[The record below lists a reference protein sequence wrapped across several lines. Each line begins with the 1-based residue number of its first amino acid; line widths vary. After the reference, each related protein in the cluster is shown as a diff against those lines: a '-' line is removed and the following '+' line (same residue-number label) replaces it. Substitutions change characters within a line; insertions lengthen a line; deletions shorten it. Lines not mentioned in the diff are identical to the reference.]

1 MSQSQSQSPAAPQTA
16 APASPAAPRR
26 PRDLRLDFYRGLGM
40 FIILIAHTPWNPWTM
55 WIPARFGFSDATEM
69 FVFCSGMASAIAF
82 GAVFDRAGWLMGVAR
97 VAHRIWQVYWAH
109 ICLFLIVAGM
119 LFAADQ
125 TGWFWRNYT
134 NSLNLTHFVDNPGM
148 NVPGLLTLTYVPNY
162 FDILPMY
169 LVILALLPV
178 VMGIARL
185 AGDQMAPYA
194 VGTFIAALWL
204 AANLDLLNLPA
215 EPWSERPWFFN
226 PFGWQLVFFTGFAFI
241 RGWLPAPPINR
252 WLIALSAAVLVAS
265 VPLNWHKLFPIWPE
279 LLEISR
285 DITEFREK
293 TQFGILRYIHFLALA
308 YLAYAASGENGWR
321 LQGGGLWGMFV
332 AVVRKVGQ
340 QSLAVFLASL
350 VIAQAIGIAEDV
362 TGKMGLGW
370 PYHPSWVM
378 YNVIGFGCLIAVA
391 YTTAWCKKQP
401 WRTAVKHPL
410 DAVQGNPASKSPAK
424 PAPAE

>member
-1 MSQSQSQSPAAPQTA
+1 MSQASHSAYPNPATP
-16 APASPAAPRR
+16 PKRE
-26 PRDLRLDFYRGLGM
+26 RDLRLDFYRGLGM
-40 FIILIAHTPWNPWTM
+40 FIIFIAHTPWNPWTL

-82 GAVFDRAGWLMGVAR
+82 GAVFEKAGWLMGAAR
-97 VAHRIWQVYWAH
+97 IAHRIWQVYWAH

-134 NSLNLTHFVDNPGM
+134 NSLNLTPFVNNPGQ
-148 NVPGLLTLTYVPNY
+148 NLPGLLTLTYVPNY

-169 LVILALLPV
+169 LVILALIPV
-178 VMGIARL
+178 LMGIAKL
-185 AGDQMAPYA
+185 AGEARAPYA
-194 VGTFIAALWL
+194 VGAFVIALWV

-215 EPWSERPWFFN
+215 EPWSDRPWFFN

-241 RGWLPAPPINR
+241 RGWLPAPPLNK
-252 WLIALSAAVLVAS
+252 WLVGLSTIIILAS
-265 VPLNWHKLFPIWPE
+265 IPVNWHKMFAIWPE
-279 LLEISR
+279 LLEFSR
-285 DITEFREK
+285 DIKEFREK

-308 YLAYAASGENGWR
+308 YLAYAASGEKGWR
-321 LQGGGLWGMFV
+321 LQGGGLWGGFV

-378 YNVIGFGCLIAVA
+378 YNFIGFGCLIAVA
-391 YTTAWCKKQP
+391 YTAAWFKKQP
-401 WRTAVKHPL
+401 WRQATKQQTASAPSVP
-410 DAVQGNPASKSPAK
+410 GGK
-424 PAPAE
+424 PAAAE

>member
-1 MSQSQSQSPAAPQTA
+1 MSQASSPAQSGTTTP
-16 APASPAAPRR
+16 PKRE
-26 PRDLRLDFYRGLGM
+26 RDLRLDFYRGLGM
-40 FIILIAHTPWNPWTM
+40 FIIFIAHTPWNPWTL

-82 GAVFDRAGWLMGVAR
+82 GAVFEKAGWLMGAAR
-97 VAHRIWQVYWAH
+97 IVHRIWQVYWAH

-134 NSLNLTHFVDNPGM
+134 NSLNLTPFVNDPGQQL
-148 NVPGLLTLTYVPNY
+148 PGLLSLTYVPNY

-169 LVILALLPV
+169 LVILALIPV
-178 VMGIARL
+178 LMGIAKL
-185 AGDQMAPYA
+185 AGEARAPYA
-194 VGTFIAALWL
+194 VGAFVIALWV

-252 WLIALSAAVLVAS
+252 WLVGVSTVIIVAS
-265 VPLNWHKLFPIWPE
+265 VPVNWHKMFAIWPE
-279 LLEISR
+279 LLEFSR
-285 DITEFREK
+285 DIKEFREK

-308 YLAYAASGENGWR
+308 YLAYAASGEGGWR
-321 LQGGGLWGMFV
+321 LQGGGLWGGFV
-332 AVVRKVGQ
+332 AIVRKVGQ

-350 VIAQAIGIAEDV
+350 IIAQAIGIAEDM

-378 YNVIGFGCLIAVA
+378 YNFIGFGCLIVVA
-391 YTTAWCKKQP
+391 YTTAWFKKQP
-401 WRTAVKHPL
+401 WRQATKQPSTNAQTV
-410 DAVQGNPASKSPAK
+410 PAGK
-424 PAPAE
+424 PAAAE